1 MLKNYLKDFSSYFFW
16 EDEDDVVA
24 HYFLVLEIPIL
35 LSDAYTAA
43 LHTKIKS

>member
-1 MLKNYLKDFSSYFFW
+1 MLKNDLKDFSSYFFW
-16 EDEDDVVA
+16 EDDVVV